1 MEIIRPEGKLRPE
14 KGQGSQN
21 GDGHAPLHR
30 GAVKSQH
37 SDAEKELR
45 TVPCT
50 LQAPNGCRLPSLSSL
65 SLLAAGSNQV
75 QSQ

>member
-1 MEIIRPEGKLRPE
+1 MEIIQPEGKLRPE

-30 GAVKSQH
+30 GAVKNQH
-37 SDAEKELR
+37 SDAEKEPR

-50 LQAPNGCRLPSLSSL
+50 L
-65 SLLAAGSNQV
+65 
-75 QSQ
+75 